1 VIDIN
6 AIMRRPIY
14 EPKPRWC
21 GGVFGYVAHRFPI
34 RDGISVRDVLVR
46 GNVNSLLQD
55 MRRSRALIA
64 LLEKN
69 RSEARQ

>member
-1 VIDIN
+1 MIGIN

-34 RDGISVRDVLVR
+34 KGGISTRDVLMR
-46 GNVNSLLQD
+46 GNANSFIQD
-55 MRRSRALIA
+55 MRRSRAFIT

>member
-1 VIDIN
+1 MISIN

-34 RDGISVRDVLVR
+34 KGGISMRDVWARGNANAMYQDIVR
-46 GNVNSLLQD
+46 GN
-55 MRRSRALIA
+55 ALIVHF
-64 LLEKN
+64 EKN
-69 RSEARQ
+69 RIRAR